1 MKLDLKKVKDKQNQE
16 GKQTQTIQKNFTE
29 MESSEQDSINNY
41 DNGKQTLKRYQD
53 VLAVFYRLR

>member
-1 MKLDLKKVKDKQNQE
+1 
-16 GKQTQTIQKNFTE
+16 

-53 VLAVFYRLR
+53 VLATFNRLR